1 MTIAMY
7 HPVLMMLFD
16 LLTGNLALVDA
27 PSAAVD
33 PAAAVNNILT
43 QDGSYLLTQDG
54 SYLLLQ
60 G

>member
-1 MTIAMY
+1 MTLTMY
-7 HPVLMMLFD
+7 HPVLMMLLD
-16 LLTGNLALVDA
+16 ILTGNLALVDA
-27 PSAAVD
+27 PSSVN
-33 PAAAVNNILT
+33 PADLVNNILT